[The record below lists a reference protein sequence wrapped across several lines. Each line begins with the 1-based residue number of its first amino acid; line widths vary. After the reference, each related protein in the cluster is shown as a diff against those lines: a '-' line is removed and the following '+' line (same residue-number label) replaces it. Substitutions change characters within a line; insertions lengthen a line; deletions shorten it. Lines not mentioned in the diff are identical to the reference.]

1 MSDCN
6 YFYALAQYNLGLV
19 MQEAF
24 ELKNAE
30 ARYKIVTKVY
40 PEVFR
45 ASNNLGVLFQG
56 DGELAGAKINFN
68 RSILVCP

>member
-1 MSDCN
+1 
-6 YFYALAQYNLGLV
+6 
-19 MQEAF
+19 MQEAL

-56 DGELAGAKINFN
+56 DGELARAKINFN